1 MPGTGTVAVVEY
13 ERWMDDRNAGRLE
26 AIRVYNEGDCR
37 ATQALRDWLLQY
49 RPAETPW
56 FELPAPA
63 EPAEEDHAGRE
74 ARPVWWWFFE
84 RQQMTVDELV
94 DDADSIGRPAPVG
107 RPRPD
112 KQSMLH
118 QRVEAVAR
126 RAGQP
131 RDHRDRHAYSSSGLQ
146 PTRSAHTDA
155 AS

>member
-1 MPGTGTVAVVEY
+1 MGPGARTLLERLAVVV
-13 ERWMDDRNAGRLE
+13 WAKSG
-26 AIRVYNEGDCR
+26 
-37 ATQALRDWLLQY
+37 
-49 RPAETPW
+49 
-56 FELPAPA
+56 APA
-63 EPAEEDHAGRE
+63 YIVCTNEQIQARARGDRARRRGRHRRE

-94 DDADSIGRPAPVG
+94 DDADSIGRLAPVG

-118 QRVEAVAR
+118 QRVETVAR

-131 RDHRDRHAYSSSGLQ
+131 RDHRGRHAYSSSGLQ